1 MQIAALFR
9 LDGRTAIVTGGASRF
24 GSPISRALAQAG
36 ANVMIASRRLQPCE
50 ELALELREEGLSAHA
65 LQVDLADDDSIRQ
78 LAQAC
83 AEKFGGIDIL
93 VNNAVSREFADE
105 LEELDRTSV
114 MASME
119 VNIAGQ
125 ISMVQAVLPYM
136 KRRGGGSILFLSS
149 VNALTAPKFSLM
161 TEHRKSPANYT
172 MEKWGINGL
181 TKWLAAR
188 YGKDYIRVNSLCPG
202 TFDPDMFK
210 QSENAAYIRNVME
223 YRPISRFMCAEEVA
237 GPALFLV
244 SDAAS
249 YCTGVLL
256 AVDGGYSL

>member
-188 YGKDYIRVNSLCPG
+188 YGKDNIRVNSLCPG

-249 YCTGVLL
+249 YG
-256 AVDGGYSL
+256 AD

>member
-119 VNIAGQ
+119 VKA
-125 ISMVQAVLPYM
+125 
-136 KRRGGGSILFLSS
+136 
-149 VNALTAPKFSLM
+149 AP
-161 TEHRKSPANYT
+161 HN
-172 MEKWGINGL
+172 
-181 TKWLAAR
+181 
-188 YGKDYIRVNSLCPG
+188 C
-202 TFDPDMFK
+202 
-210 QSENAAYIRNVME
+210 
-223 YRPISRFMCAEEVA
+223 
-237 GPALFLV
+237 
-244 SDAAS
+244 
-249 YCTGVLL
+249 
-256 AVDGGYSL
+256 

>member
-1 MQIAALFR
+1 M
-9 LDGRTAIVTGGASRF
+9 
-24 GSPISRALAQAG
+24 
-36 ANVMIASRRLQPCE
+36 
-50 ELALELREEGLSAHA
+50 
-65 LQVDLADDDSIRQ
+65 
-78 LAQAC
+78 
-83 AEKFGGIDIL
+83 
-93 VNNAVSREFADE
+93 SREFADE

-188 YGKDYIRVNSLCPG
+188 YGKDNIRVNSLCPG

>member
-161 TEHRKSPANYT
+161 TEHRKSPA
-172 MEKWGINGL
+172 L
-181 TKWLAAR
+181 
-188 YGKDYIRVNSLCPG
+188 SLIHI
-202 TFDPDMFK
+202 
-210 QSENAAYIRNVME
+210 SEPTRH
-223 YRPISRFMCAEEVA
+223 
-237 GPALFLV
+237 
-244 SDAAS
+244 
-249 YCTGVLL
+249 
-256 AVDGGYSL
+256 

>member
-1 MQIAALFR
+1 MSEKSQKTQKKNWFKGLNAEFKKIIWPDKQTLVKETAAVVSVSVVLGAIIALVDF
-9 LDGRTAIVTGGASRF
+9 
-24 GSPISRALAQAG
+24 LAQ
-36 ANVMIASRRLQPCE
+36 
-50 ELALELREEGLSAHA
+50 H
-65 LQVDLADDDSIRQ
+65 
-78 LAQAC
+78 
-83 AEKFGGIDIL
+83 GIDIL

-188 YGKDYIRVNSLCPG
+188 YGKDNIRVNSLCPG